1 MKEALLHDFVLDM
14 IPKTLPVNAT
24 RLTLPAAM
32 QTPGKTPNKWTEF
45 VKSRYNEV
53 KEDQPP
59 RTPHKDLMK
68 ILSEEFKE
76 MKVKNAV

>member
-1 MKEALLHDFVLDM
+1 M
-14 IPKTLPVNAT
+14 
-24 RLTLPAAM
+24 LPATS

-45 VKSRYNEV
+45 VKSRYSQV

-68 ILSEEFKE
+68 ILSEQFKE
-76 MKVKNAV
+76 IKTQNTV

>member
-1 MKEALLHDFVLDM
+1 MKSVEIYRSSYRLMF
-14 IPKTLPVNAT
+14 
-24 RLTLPAAM
+24 RLTLPIST
-32 QTPGKTPNKWTEF
+32 QTTGKTPNKWTEF

-53 KEDQPP
+53 KVDQPP

-76 MKVKNAV
+76 MKMKNTV

>member
-1 MKEALLHDFVLDM
+1 M
-14 IPKTLPVNAT
+14 ILFCVIYSVRKNHSSRDLTF
-24 RLTLPAAM
+24 RLTLPLST

-45 VKSRYNEV
+45 VKSRYNEI
-53 KEDQPP
+53 KGDQPP

-76 MKVKNAV
+76 MKMKNTV